1 MSAVTLGCVDD
12 VGGKE
17 RERERE
23 SSHGPRIGS
32 AHIRLLHNV
41 TKNNGYL

>member
-1 MSAVTLGCVDD
+1 MTSE
-12 VGGKE
+12 GKRE